1 MLGKILLVDDDLLI
15 LKIIKANL
23 TEQGYDVTAASSGEE
38 AIAILGREE
47 IPFDLV
53 LTDLVM
59 AGTDGISV
67 LKKAKET
74 DPDIAVLILTG
85 HGDLES
91 AINALRFKADDYLLK
106 PCEPEVLTFRI
117 EKCMERRLLTRKV
130 KLFEKILPACCVC
143 GKIRDDTGV
152 APGSG
157 TWMPFDVY
165 VMKRAGVAVSHAYCP
180 ECARE
185 AMRKPRH

>member
-1 MLGKILLVDDDLLI
+1 MSGKILLVDDDLLI

-23 TEQGYDVTAASSGEE
+23 IEQGYEVIAASSGEE
-38 AIAILGREE
+38 AITILQQESV
-47 IPFDLV
+47 PFDLV

-59 AGTDGISV
+59 AGADGISV
-67 LKKAKET
+67 LKKAKEV
-74 DPDIAVLILTG
+74 DPDVAVLILTG

-91 AINALRFKADDYLLK
+91 AISALRLKADDYLLK

-130 KLFEKILPACCVC
+130 KLYEKILPACCVC
-143 GKIRDDTGV
+143 GKVRDDTGV
-152 APGSG
+152 APGEG
-157 TWMPFDVY
+157 AWMPFDVY

-180 ECARE
+180 ECARRVME
-185 AMRKPRH
+185 KRH